1 MILAQELGL
10 SENDMDMYF
19 PVDMESAK
27 APMVIVAATTNKIG
41 EKVIGVC
48 RLAADN
54 ELTYL
59 DFYGATQDYLTKH
72 GRDPVDISEAYEVF
86 GEIMVTVVK
95 PPEHGRLVLGE
106 WDRWEESYH
115 PDEGYL
121 GKDRVEVIMS
131 IGEDVIRVVYNLL
144 VQPKAL
150 DQIEESERNA
160 LCPKGWYWIMSG
172 LENGN
177 ITFADP
183 IDSEF

>member
-1 MILAQELGL
+1 
-10 SENDMDMYF
+10 MDMYF

-27 APMVIVAATTNKIG
+27 APVIIVAAASQSSK
-41 EKVIGVC
+41 KVVGACMPV
-48 RLAADN
+48 ANN

-59 DFYGATQDYLTKH
+59 DFYGAAQHYLTEH
-72 GRDPVDISEAYEVF
+72 DGRYPVDINEVF
-86 GEIMVTVVK
+86 GKITFTIVR
-95 PPEHGRLVLGE
+95 PPEHGRLVVGE
-106 WDRWEESYH
+106 WGYWVDSYH

-160 LCPKGWYWIMSG
+160 LCPKGWYWIISG
-172 LENGN
+172 LEDGN
-177 ITFADP
+177 IENSIENRDHGLP
-183 IDSEF
+183 